1 MFKRWNMILIILT
14 YSLVIFG
21 TFLTRSGVLSSVH
34 AFAQSA
40 IGPLFFTFIG
50 VTFIV
55 SLGLLLHR
63 WNSLRSEGQMNSVF
77 SRESL
82 FLINNLLFMGILLV
96 CFWGVI
102 YPLVRELFTGEKV
115 TVSAPYYESAAGPL
129 FAALLLLMGIAP
141 LSAWSASTYRSLG
154 RAVWKPAL
162 VSLAAPVIA
171 LILGVRNAWA
181 IVAIWLVGFVIAV
194 TIYDYAKAVIS
205 RTRRTGEN
213 IPMAFWRLGGKN
225 RRRYGGYIIHLGI
238 VLMAFGIIGIEMF
251 QQQTQATLKIGQNL
265 QLAGYTVTF
274 DDLKEYMLSDAQ
286 LVGQAEMS
294 VERNGRPLGTIQPRV
309 DFFFDAQQTM
319 TIPGIRSTL
328 EDDLYVILVDWEAI
342 STAGATFK
350 VYHNPLVNW
359 MWIGAGVLIIGM
371 LVAAWP
377 TREDETIAERTAIRS
392 SNPRTT
398 EEVLQAQL

>member
-1 MFKRWNMILIILT
+1 
-14 YSLVIFG
+14 
-21 TFLTRSGVLSSVH
+21 
-34 AFAQSA
+34 
-40 IGPLFFTFIG
+40 
-50 VTFIV
+50 
-55 SLGLLLHR
+55 
-63 WNSLRSEGQMNSVF
+63 
-77 SRESL
+77 
-82 FLINNLLFMGILLV
+82 
-96 CFWGVI
+96 
-102 YPLVRELFTGEKV
+102 
-115 TVSAPYYESAAGPL
+115 
-129 FAALLLLMGIAP
+129 
-141 LSAWSASTYRSLG
+141 
-154 RAVWKPAL
+154 
-162 VSLAAPVIA
+162 
-171 LILGVRNAWA
+171 
-181 IVAIWLVGFVIAV
+181 
-194 TIYDYAKAVIS
+194 
-205 RTRRTGEN
+205 
-213 IPMAFWRLGGKN
+213 
-225 RRRYGGYIIHLGI
+225 
-238 VLMAFGIIGIEMF
+238 
-251 QQQTQATLKIGQNL
+251 
-265 QLAGYTVTF
+265 VTF

>member
-1 MFKRWNMILIILT
+1 
-14 YSLVIFG
+14 
-21 TFLTRSGVLSSVH
+21 
-34 AFAQSA
+34 
-40 IGPLFFTFIG
+40 
-50 VTFIV
+50 
-55 SLGLLLHR
+55 
-63 WNSLRSEGQMNSVF
+63 
-77 SRESL
+77 
-82 FLINNLLFMGILLV
+82 
-96 CFWGVI
+96 
-102 YPLVRELFTGEKV
+102 
-115 TVSAPYYESAAGPL
+115 
-129 FAALLLLMGIAP
+129 
-141 LSAWSASTYRSLG
+141 
-154 RAVWKPAL
+154 
-162 VSLAAPVIA
+162 
-171 LILGVRNAWA
+171 
-181 IVAIWLVGFVIAV
+181 
-194 TIYDYAKAVIS
+194 
-205 RTRRTGEN
+205 
-213 IPMAFWRLGGKN
+213 MAFWRLGGKN

-398 EEVLQAQL
+398 EEVLQAEL

>member
-1 MFKRWNMILIILT
+1 
-14 YSLVIFG
+14 
-21 TFLTRSGVLSSVH
+21 
-34 AFAQSA
+34 
-40 IGPLFFTFIG
+40 
-50 VTFIV
+50 
-55 SLGLLLHR
+55 
-63 WNSLRSEGQMNSVF
+63 
-77 SRESL
+77 
-82 FLINNLLFMGILLV
+82 
-96 CFWGVI
+96 
-102 YPLVRELFTGEKV
+102 
-115 TVSAPYYESAAGPL
+115 
-129 FAALLLLMGIAP
+129 
-141 LSAWSASTYRSLG
+141 
-154 RAVWKPAL
+154 
-162 VSLAAPVIA
+162 
-171 LILGVRNAWA
+171 
-181 IVAIWLVGFVIAV
+181 
-194 TIYDYAKAVIS
+194 
-205 RTRRTGEN
+205 
-213 IPMAFWRLGGKN
+213 
-225 RRRYGGYIIHLGI
+225 
-238 VLMAFGIIGIEMF
+238 
-251 QQQTQATLKIGQNL
+251 
-265 QLAGYTVTF
+265 
-274 DDLKEYMLSDAQ
+274 MLSDAQ